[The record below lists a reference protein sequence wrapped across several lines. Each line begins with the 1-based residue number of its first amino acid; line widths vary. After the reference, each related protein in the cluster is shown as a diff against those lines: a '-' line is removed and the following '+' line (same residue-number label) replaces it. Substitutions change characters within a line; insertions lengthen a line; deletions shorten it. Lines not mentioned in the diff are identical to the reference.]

1 MMFTETLC
9 CGNFVTK
16 IAAVFLLSAVN
27 KEAYKKIKHRATKA
41 LFPANHKKENFKMN
55 NKFLS
60 ILILLVMLI
69 TCSPLT
75 TFANT
80 MTLDDLRENYG
91 AISVEAYNLGQG
103 FLVEPSLYAKEGKSV
118 GDITVEV
125 LTKKNIGYTGDTSY
139 FSGFEFDD
147 TVAPTYPE
155 YLEPYSWELDSMG
168 DGDGYLAEFDYS
180 MYAGWCYSINDWWGS
195 LGVDSSFPGA
205 EIIDYNTQEP
215 VLLGDVIRWHFTVS
229 DWSQNALCFCYKQR
243 ILPNN
248 TMVIMPK
255 EAVTR
260 AEIADMLYNMLFLAK
275 LL

>member
-1 MMFTETLC
+1 MKL
-9 CGNFVTK
+9 K
-16 IAAVFLLSAVN
+16 
-27 KEAYKKIKHRATKA
+27 
-41 LFPANHKKENFKMN
+41 
-55 NKFLS
+55 KFLS
-60 ILILLVMLI
+60 VLLVLVMVLGMQ
-69 TCSPLT
+69 PLG
-75 TFANT
+75 TFAYDKL
-80 MTLDDLRENYG
+80 TLEELRAENG
-91 AISVEAYNLGQG
+91 AITVEAYNIGQG
-103 FLVEPSLYAKEGKSV
+103 FLVEPSLFTKEENKST
-118 GDITVEV
+118 GDITIE
-125 LTKKNIGYTGDTSY
+125 LLESKSINYRGSASY